1 MEPIFELALDL
12 PGKDSRQLL
21 RTMHSQFRAA
31 ILDGRLQPGLRLPP
45 TRVLAAAYGVSRN
58 TAVATYDLLLA
69 EGYLEARPGAGTYV
83 ARALPRQQAAGQH
96 GAAVPPGQHG
106 QRLNHYWRNPPAT
119 ITSQADVPPLYDFQ
133 LGSPDQHYFAFD
145 VWRRLSARS
154 LHSLSK
160 AASSYDGPQ
169 GRPALRAAI
178 AIHVSQTRAVAC
190 SPQDIL
196 VTSGAQQ
203 AFDLLARILVTPGK
217 TVVAVEDPGYP
228 PLRAVLA
235 AAGAKIIPV
244 AVDEE
249 GLIVEQLPKQAK
261 IICVTPSHQFPLGV
275 AMSARRRAAL
285 LEHAQQHGA
294 VIIEDDY
301 DSEFRYGGRPLD
313 ALQTLDRA
321 DSVFYV
327 GTFSKSLFPALRLGF
342 VVAPAW
348 AQAALAAARQCSD
361 WHGNLLAQDTLA
373 AFISEGHLARHV
385 RKMRLV
391 YDRRRRLL
399 LEALQ
404 TGFGP
409 QLRVLPSAAGLHL
422 AALASPQTAGRLQDI
437 VHRVQQQGL
446 SVNPLSRYC
455 LLKRPAQAGLV
466 FGYGAIGETAIP
478 PAMAILRAAYG
489 SNGP

>member
-1 MEPIFELALDL
+1 MEPIFELALSL
-12 PGKDSRQLL
+12 PGKDSRNLL
-21 RTMHSQFRAA
+21 RALHSQLRAA

-45 TRVLAAAYGVSRN
+45 TRVLAAMYGVSRN
-58 TAVATYDLLLA
+58 TAVASYDLLLG

-83 ARALPRQQAAGQH
+83 AQVSTRPQPVRKA
-96 GAAVPPGQHG
+96 GAAVLPGGHEQH
-106 QRLNHYWRNPPAT
+106 LNEYWRNLPARIQT
-119 ITSQADVPPLYDFQ
+119 GAEAPPLFDFQ
-133 LGSPDQHYFAFD
+133 LGSPDQRYFAFD

-160 AASSYDGPQ
+160 TRSGYDGPQ
-169 GRPALRAAI
+169 GRPALRDAI
-178 AIHVSQTRAVAC
+178 AAHVSLTRAVAC
-190 SPQDIL
+190 SAQDIL

-203 AFDLLARILVTPGK
+203 AFDLLARILVTAGK

-228 PLRAVLA
+228 PLRATLA
-235 AAGAKIIPV
+235 AAGAKIVPV
-244 AVDEE
+244 PVDAE
-249 GLIVEQLPKQAK
+249 GLMVERLPKNAR

-285 LEHAQQHGA
+285 LEHAQKHGA
-294 VIIEDDY
+294 LIIEDDY

-348 AQAALAAARQCSD
+348 AQAALAAARECSD
-361 WHGNLLAQDTLA
+361 WHGNVLAQDTLA
-373 AFISEGHLARHV
+373 AFMAEGHLARHV
-385 RKMRLV
+385 RKMRQV
-391 YDRRRRLL
+391 YHRRRQLL

-404 TGFGP
+404 TGFGG
-409 QLRVLPSAAGLHL
+409 QLQAIPSAAGLHL
-422 AALASPQTAGRLQDI
+422 AALALPQAEDRLRDV
-437 VHRVQQQGL
+437 VHLARQQGV
-446 SVNPLSRYC
+446 SVNALSRYC

-466 FGYGAIGETAIP
+466 FGYGGIDEAAIP
-478 PAMAILRAAYG
+478 PAMLILRAAYG
-489 SNGP
+489 NSRT